1 MLVTVGK
8 GWAYLNPGTLNFCGK
23 DTLYIRTDG
32 VDMHAAM
39 TPLAQR
45 EATGDLQLGTV
56 FLPTYHRPLSSILE
70 QWEGTPAVSSRQKP
84 DNVATCGCSG
94 VLCVVLCGI
103 PRAELPWQF
112 LSITPDT
119 KGNSDECTT
128 GRAQG
133 TSGWRMNRIYSARPP
148 SLPPSASSLPL
159 LQSKAPHFPHPKF
172 LFFRITPSAWTS
184 FMMYVQV
191 NSLPRLGTRLCIR
204 LSLSFGSR
212 RASAHSLYTRTPW
225 LDSPTTESLD
235 CCYFKLSH
243 LKQDNFL
250 GGWGMIASKYSEF
263 WTLLRNDL
271 LVSDHEKHCF
281 SIKGGVCVCVR
292 LSLCLCVYVCVCGWL
307 TFSGFLTW
315 FKLLL
320 SLCKEFISVQKNKCV
335 VHSP

>member
-1 MLVTVGK
+1 MQLWLLWPREKQQGISSWELCFSLHITVPCHPSLSNERGHQQCPPARSQTMWLLVVAQVFCVLFCVGFQ
-8 GWAYLNPGTLNFCGK
+8 GLNFLGNSCP
-23 DTLYIRTDG
+23 LPL
-32 VDMHAAM
+32 
-39 TPLAQR
+39 TPR
-45 EATGDLQLGTV
+45 ETRMNVPQAGHKGLQAGGWTG
-56 FLPTYHRPLSSILE
+56 SIL
-70 QWEGTPAVSSRQKP
+70 PA
-84 DNVATCGCSG
+84 
-94 VLCVVLCGI
+94 L
-103 PRAELPWQF
+103 
-112 LSITPDT
+112 
-119 KGNSDECTT
+119 
-128 GRAQG
+128 
-133 TSGWRMNRIYSARPP
+133 PP

-243 LKQDNFL
+243 LKEDNFL